1 MKNNT
6 KPVFKGNLG
15 KLQEIADSL
24 IFESEC
30 CWREADAKRR
40 TGMDMLGRID
50 VDAQHEVMVLSAKA
64 IAYKQVAQAINILLE
79 DKRKKQDGVYDRE
92 TKTMD

>member
-24 IFESEC
+24 IFESEI
-30 CWREADAKRR
+30 CWKEADIKRK

-64 IAYKQVAQAINILLE
+64 IAYKQIAQVIIILLE
-79 DKRKKQDGVYDRE
+79 NKEKRSPP
-92 TKTMD
+92 